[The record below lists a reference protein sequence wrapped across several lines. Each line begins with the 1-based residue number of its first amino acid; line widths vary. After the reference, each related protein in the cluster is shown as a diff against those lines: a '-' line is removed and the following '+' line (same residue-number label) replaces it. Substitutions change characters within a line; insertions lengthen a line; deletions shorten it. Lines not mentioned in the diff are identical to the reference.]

1 MESVLWRWRW
11 FLLGCLLLLPGTEK
25 PANSTDTSY
34 TFDMTASKAVQ
45 KKGEIHLTITASK
58 GYQIKPPSPLKIKLQ
73 PSKGVQL
80 AKTKLGWDDAKVE
93 KKKKV
98 EVKTGYTLETSGT
111 TQSTGAGEHP
121 FRALRRQRLLPEK
134 RQTPGGD
141 SVEDRLHVQ
150 DVFFFGAK
158 KALNFPH
165 SFTETSKYPQRF
177 QRSSPN

>member
-1 MESVLWRWRW
+1 MKRWVNGIGVVALAMTFVW
-11 FLLGCLLLLPGTEK
+11 MLLASAGTEK
-25 PANSTDTSY
+25 TVNSPDTSY
-34 TFDMTASKAVQ
+34 TFDMTASKTVQ

-111 TQSTGAGEHP
+111 AQSTVQANIR
-121 FRALRRQRLLPEK
+121 FALCDDKGCYLKNVKHQVVIP
-134 RQTPGGD
+134 
-141 SVEDRLHVQ
+141 
-150 DVFFFGAK
+150 
-158 KALNFPH
+158 
-165 SFTETSKYPQRF
+165 
-177 QRSSPN
+177 